1 MSNSSLTAECNK
13 IFNFWKLEEY
23 FTPSDYPGLVL
34 TIKEGK
40 KDIPFDAYY
49 NDYSSIS
56 YPLKRYKAH
65 NKYLIQK
72 NKSEEKLYNRENI

>member
-13 IFNFWKLEEY
+13 IFDFWKLEEY

-34 TIKEGK
+34 TTKEGK

-49 NDYSSIS
+49 NDYSSRS
-56 YPLKRYKAH
+56 LPLKRYKAH
-65 NKYLIQK
+65 NKYR
-72 NKSEEKLYNRENI
+72 SEEHTSELQSRE